1 MEISSRN
8 VVEGTARSPH
18 RAMYKAMG
26 LNDNDLSKQFIGVCH
41 TGNEATPCNIHLPQL
56 ALEAKRGV
64 SDGGATAREFSTIA
78 VSDGIAMGHEGMKSS
93 LVSREIIADSIEV
106 MVRAHQYD
114 ALVGIAGCDKSLPGT
129 MMAMARL
136 NIPSVFV
143 YGGTIKPG
151 MLDGKELTV
160 VDVYEAVGAYDAGKL
175 SLEDLKNIE
184 NVACPNAG
192 SCGGMFT
199 ANTMASISEAIG
211 LALPGSA
218 SPPAEDDRRNKMV
231 YDSGVACAKLLE
243 MNIRP
248 REVLTFEAFE
258 NAIMMLNSVGG
269 STNGILHL
277 LALANEV
284 NIDLTYD
291 DFERIRKKTPHLAD
305 MKPGGNYVMESLD
318 RIGGI
323 PFVLK
328 KLLDKGLLNENCI
341 TATGKTIKE
350 NINEFK
356 LPEAEQH
363 IVRSIENPLHEVG
376 TAVIL
381 KGTLAPEGAVIK
393 TAGVEMTKFTGT
405 AKVFDREELAFDSVS
420 KGEIDEGDVV
430 VIRYEGPKGGPGMRE
445 MLATTAALVGQGL
458 GKKVAMVTDGRFSGG
473 TRGFM
478 VGHVAPE
485 AYVGGPIALV
495 KNGDKIT
502 IDTET
507 NIIDLHVSN
516 EELENRKRDW
526 KKPEANYTTGALAK
540 FATLVGSA
548 AKGAVTYANP

>member
-548 AKGAVTYANP
+548 AKGAVTYPNP

>member
-26 LNDNDLSKQFIGVCH
+26 LTDNDLSKQFIGVCH

-64 SDGGATAREFSTIA
+64 SDGGATPREFSTIA

-93 LVSREIIADSIEV
+93 LVSREVIADSIEL

-218 SPPAEDDRRNKMV
+218 SPPAEDNRRNTMV

-248 REVLTFEAFE
+248 REILTFEAFE

-318 RIGGI
+318 KIGGI

-328 KLLDKGLLNENCI
+328 KLLEKGLLHGDCM
-341 TATGKTIKE
+341 TVTGKTLKE
-350 NINEFK
+350 NLNAIK
-356 LPEAEQH
+356 MPDIEQH
-363 IVRSIENPLHEVG
+363 VVRSIENPLHEVG

-381 KGTLAPEGAVIK
+381 KGSLAPEGGVIK
-393 TAGVEMTKFTGT
+393 TAGVEMTKFTGS
-405 AKVFDREELAFDSVS
+405 AKVYDREEYAFDAVS

-507 NIIDLHVSN
+507 NALDIHVSE
-516 EELENRKRDW
+516 EELGIRRKQW
-526 KKPEANYTTGALAK
+526 SKPEPNYKTGALAK

-548 AKGAVTYANP
+548 ANGAITYANP

>member
-26 LNDNDLSKQFIGVCH
+26 LNDSDLSKQFIGVCH

-405 AKVFDREELAFDSVS
+405 AKVYDREELAFDSVS

-548 AKGAVTYANP
+548 AKGAVTYPNP

>member
-1 MEISSRN
+1 
-8 VVEGTARSPH
+8 
-18 RAMYKAMG
+18 
-26 LNDNDLSKQFIGVCH
+26 
-41 TGNEATPCNIHLPQL
+41 
-56 ALEAKRGV
+56 
-64 SDGGATAREFSTIA
+64 
-78 VSDGIAMGHEGMKSS
+78 
-93 LVSREIIADSIEV
+93 
-106 MVRAHQYD
+106 
-114 ALVGIAGCDKSLPGT
+114 
-129 MMAMARL
+129 
-136 NIPSVFV
+136 
-143 YGGTIKPG
+143 

-218 SPPAEDDRRNKMV
+218 SPPAEDDRRNTTV

-248 REVLTFEAFE
+248 REILTFEAFE

-284 NIDLTYD
+284 NIGLTYD

-318 RIGGI
+318 KIGGI

-328 KLLDKGLLNENCI
+328 KLLDKGLLHGDCI
-341 TATGKTIKE
+341 TVTGKTLKE
-350 NINEFK
+350 NLNAIK
-356 LPEAEQH
+356 LPDKEQH
-363 IVRSIENPLHEVG
+363 VVRSIENPLHEVG

-381 KGTLAPEGAVIK
+381 KGSLAPEGGVIK
-393 TAGVEMTKFTGT
+393 TAGVEMTKFTGS
-405 AKVFDREELAFDSVS
+405 AKVYDREEYAFDAVS

-507 NIIDLHVSN
+507 NVLDIDVSK
-516 EELENRKRDW
+516 EELESRREQW
-526 KKPEANYTTGALAK
+526 SKPEPNYKSGALAK

-548 AKGAVTYANP
+548 ANGAVTYANP

>member
-26 LNDNDLSKQFIGVCH
+26 LNDSDLSKQFIGVCH

-64 SDGGATAREFSTIA
+64 SDTGATPREFSTIA

-248 REVLTFEAFE
+248 REILTFEAFE

-341 TATGKTIKE
+341 TVTGKTIKE
-350 NINEFK
+350 NLNAFK

-363 IVRSIENPLHEVG
+363 IVRPIENPLHEVG
-376 TAVIL
+376 TAVVL

-393 TAGVEMTKFTGT
+393 TAGVEMTKFTGV
-405 AKVFDREELAFDSVS
+405 AKVYDREEFAFDAVS

-507 NIIDLHVSN
+507 NIIDLHVPE
-516 EELENRKRDW
+516 EELGDRKKQW
-526 KKPEANYTTGALAK
+526 KKPEPNYKSGALAK

-548 AKGAVTYANP
+548 ANGAITNANP